1 MEWRFVFKVPL
12 NAFAVYADVIF
23 EKNCF
28 PLVPLMDNGTKTRR
42 ASTLFQKMI
51 RLKVLSELS
60 GSCSVVLSNK
70 KEEGV
75 FTMKLGPG
83 LTFSWKRA
91 IGLTWLKQKIS
102 RKTGIPLTR
111 SGRQRKIG
119 KMLGM
124 K

>member
-1 MEWRFVFKVPL
+1 MLSPFTT
-12 NAFAVYADVIF
+12 DVIF
-23 EKNCF
+23 EQNCS
-28 PLVPLMDNGTKTRR
+28 PLVPLGENGSKTRS
-42 ASTLFQKMI
+42 ASTPFHLML
-51 RLKVLSELS
+51 RLKVLSRLCD
-60 GSCSVVLSNK
+60 SCRVGLTN
-70 KEEGV
+70 KEEGAI
-75 FTMKLGPG
+75 TMKLGPG

>member
-1 MEWRFVFKVPL
+1 
-12 NAFAVYADVIF
+12 
-23 EKNCF
+23 
-28 PLVPLMDNGTKTRR
+28 
-42 ASTLFQKMI
+42 MI
-51 RLKVLSELS
+51 SLKVLSGLS
-60 GSCSVVLSNK
+60 GSCRVALSNK
-70 KEEGV
+70 KEEGA
-75 FTMKLGPG
+75 FKMKLGPG